1 MIENQLI
8 KYIKAKRPIL
18 YINHYDYKE
27 IDSMIIS
34 AIKDIENLK
43 IYEYRSIGEV
53 DFVNKKILE
62 DETQNLFQFIKNHYV
77 EGMFEKVFLILK
89 DVDDELENPKV
100 LAMLRKISEMT
111 VYNQEYN
118 LTIIIVSQK
127 VQVPIYLENY
137 ISIVEIPKL
146 ENNEIKKYI
155 QKVAKEKNL
164 EVIQE
169 DLGEISVLL
178 KGLSKWNITQILN
191 TLEDISASTF
201 NIQRIIEEK
210 GQIIKKSGILELINF
225 NEKLSDIGGL
235 ENLKNW
241 LENKAKIFR
250 KLDEAKEFGV
260 NIPKGLLL
268 VGMPGCGKSL
278 TAKVASRMF
287 NVPLLRLDIG
297 RIFGKY
303 VGESENNLRMAL
315 KISESISPCILW
327 IDEIEKAFAGIKEN
341 SGASDITKRLFGQFL
356 TWLQEKKNPV
366 FVVATANNISLLP
379 PEFLR
384 KGRFNEVFYI
394 DLPTQEERE
403 EIFKIHLEKKRK
415 YNEELINIKKIADIT
430 EGFCGADIE
439 ETVNNAIETL
449 FLKESKN
456 KFLTTNDILTE
467 ISKITPIKASMQEK
481 IENLVQEYKN
491 YNLKSASSKKE
502 NTKKDRDMIFVKGG
516 KYKMTPSD
524 EEKTVSDLLV
534 SKYQVTGKKWRN
546 IMTNDSFFPTF
557 TLTANCD
564 EDKKPVTNVS
574 WLEALTYCNKLSEY
588 YGLKP
593 VYRIENNRLIAIVYS
608 DGEEIHPNLADYSK
622 TEGYRLP
629 TVTEWRWFASGGEIA
644 IQDGTFNTDYSG
656 SDDIEEV
663 AWYFKNSDYVVHD
676 VGTKKA
682 NELGLYDCTGNVW
695 EWCFDKFT
703 FNKFK
708 IGVVIGGA
716 YSEEEDICKIDYFD
730 TGDEEYFDNSG
741 IRVVRNI

>member
-62 DETQNLFQFIKNHYV
+62 DEAQNLFQFIKNHYV

-127 VQVPIYLENY
+127 IQVPIYLENY

-502 NTKKDRDMIFVKGG
+502 NTKKDKDMIFVKGG

-546 IMTNDSFFPTF
+546 IMTNDSFFPNF
-557 TLTANCD
+557 ALTANCD

-695 EWCFDKFT
+695 EW
-703 FNKFK
+703 
-708 IGVVIGGA
+708 
-716 YSEEEDICKIDYFD
+716 
-730 TGDEEYFDNSG
+730 
-741 IRVVRNI
+741 

>member
-1 MIENQLI
+1 M
-8 KYIKAKRPIL
+8 
-18 YINHYDYKE
+18 
-27 IDSMIIS
+27 
-34 AIKDIENLK
+34 
-43 IYEYRSIGEV
+43 
-53 DFVNKKILE
+53 
-62 DETQNLFQFIKNHYV
+62 
-77 EGMFEKVFLILK
+77 
-89 DVDDELENPKV
+89 
-100 LAMLRKISEMT
+100 
-111 VYNQEYN
+111 
-118 LTIIIVSQK
+118 
-127 VQVPIYLENY
+127 ENY

-366 FVVATANNISLLP
+366 L
-379 PEFLR
+379 
-384 KGRFNEVFYI
+384 
-394 DLPTQEERE
+394 
-403 EIFKIHLEKKRK
+403 
-415 YNEELINIKKIADIT
+415 
-430 EGFCGADIE
+430 
-439 ETVNNAIETL
+439 
-449 FLKESKN
+449 
-456 KFLTTNDILTE
+456 
-467 ISKITPIKASMQEK
+467 
-481 IENLVQEYKN
+481 
-491 YNLKSASSKKE
+491 
-502 NTKKDRDMIFVKGG
+502 
-516 KYKMTPSD
+516 
-524 EEKTVSDLLV
+524 
-534 SKYQVTGKKWRN
+534 
-546 IMTNDSFFPTF
+546 
-557 TLTANCD
+557 
-564 EDKKPVTNVS
+564 
-574 WLEALTYCNKLSEY
+574 
-588 YGLKP
+588 
-593 VYRIENNRLIAIVYS
+593 
-608 DGEEIHPNLADYSK
+608 
-622 TEGYRLP
+622 
-629 TVTEWRWFASGGEIA
+629 
-644 IQDGTFNTDYSG
+644 
-656 SDDIEEV
+656 
-663 AWYFKNSDYVVHD
+663 
-676 VGTKKA
+676 
-682 NELGLYDCTGNVW
+682 
-695 EWCFDKFT
+695 
-703 FNKFK
+703 
-708 IGVVIGGA
+708 
-716 YSEEEDICKIDYFD
+716 
-730 TGDEEYFDNSG
+730 
-741 IRVVRNI
+741 

>member
-62 DETQNLFQFIKNHYV
+62 DEAQNLFQFIKNHYV

-127 VQVPIYLENY
+127 IQVPIYLENY

-366 FVVATANNISLLP
+366 L
-379 PEFLR
+379 
-384 KGRFNEVFYI
+384 
-394 DLPTQEERE
+394 
-403 EIFKIHLEKKRK
+403 
-415 YNEELINIKKIADIT
+415 
-430 EGFCGADIE
+430 
-439 ETVNNAIETL
+439 
-449 FLKESKN
+449 
-456 KFLTTNDILTE
+456 
-467 ISKITPIKASMQEK
+467 
-481 IENLVQEYKN
+481 
-491 YNLKSASSKKE
+491 
-502 NTKKDRDMIFVKGG
+502 
-516 KYKMTPSD
+516 
-524 EEKTVSDLLV
+524 
-534 SKYQVTGKKWRN
+534 
-546 IMTNDSFFPTF
+546 
-557 TLTANCD
+557 
-564 EDKKPVTNVS
+564 
-574 WLEALTYCNKLSEY
+574 
-588 YGLKP
+588 
-593 VYRIENNRLIAIVYS
+593 
-608 DGEEIHPNLADYSK
+608 
-622 TEGYRLP
+622 
-629 TVTEWRWFASGGEIA
+629 
-644 IQDGTFNTDYSG
+644 
-656 SDDIEEV
+656 
-663 AWYFKNSDYVVHD
+663 
-676 VGTKKA
+676 
-682 NELGLYDCTGNVW
+682 
-695 EWCFDKFT
+695 
-703 FNKFK
+703 
-708 IGVVIGGA
+708 
-716 YSEEEDICKIDYFD
+716 
-730 TGDEEYFDNSG
+730 
-741 IRVVRNI
+741 